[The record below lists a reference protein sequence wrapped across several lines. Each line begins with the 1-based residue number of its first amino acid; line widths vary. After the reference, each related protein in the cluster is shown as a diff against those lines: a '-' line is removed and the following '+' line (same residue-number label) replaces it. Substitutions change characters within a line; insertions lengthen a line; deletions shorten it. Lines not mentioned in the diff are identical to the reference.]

1 MYTALHAS
9 KMQQHHI
16 VEDLAVPLDQT
27 VPFLEYL
34 ESDFSIYPLWLCP
47 LKFQATGLTIKHLP
61 RETDMMLNVG
71 VWGPWDKKHKSFK
84 EANLAL
90 EKFVK
95 EKKGVKWLYAQTF
108 YTEEE
113 FWEIYDREKYERLRI
128 KYGATKLPNVY
139 DKVKQPNQQKAQTS
153 ILAALWEAIFGLWLI
168 GGLYGL
174 FQAWRRAQYVLKE

>member
-1 MYTALHAS
+1 
-9 KMQQHHI
+9 
-16 VEDLAVPLDQT
+16 
-27 VPFLEYL
+27 
-34 ESDFSIYPLWLCP
+34 
-47 LKFQATGLTIKHLP
+47 
-61 RETDMMLNVG
+61 MMLNVG

-153 ILAALWEAIFGLWLI
+153 ILAALWEAIFGFWLI